1 MLASFERWL
10 DRYAAP
16 ARAGAILA
24 CLLFAATLFL
34 GLVPLSVDGHAYW
47 AADPAHPYNF
57 GGLFTQDAYFYAPVF
72 TQLLGPLHGLPWPI
86 FAGLWTLVLTGVL
99 VWLGGRWFGYVL
111 IIPVVAIELAMGN
124 IHILVAG
131 AIVAGFRWPAVWALI
146 LLTKITPGVGLLWFA
161 VRREWRSLAIALG
174 VTAALAA
181 VSFAFAP
188 SLWADWIAVLR
199 TTQARETRASTPF
212 DFIPLPIRL
221 VIAAGLVVWAARTD
235 RRWVVPFAATLAL
248 PVVYLNGLAMLVA
261 APYLWTQ
268 DRERRRLA
276 AASGS
281 APAPTSEAP
290 AVGRTVATEA

>member
-1 MLASFERWL
+1 MLATIERSL

-57 GGLFTQDAYFYAPVF
+57 GALFSQDAYFYAPVF

-86 FAGLWTLVLTGVL
+86 FAGLWTLLLTGVL

-131 AIVAGFRWPAVWALI
+131 AIVAGFRWPAAWALI

-188 SLWADWIAVLR
+188 SLWADWIAMLR

-235 RRWVVPFAATLAL
+235 RRWVVPVAATLAL

-276 AASGS
+276 AASGT

>member
-1 MLASFERWL
+1 MLATIERWL
-10 DRYAAP
+10 DRFAPP
-16 ARAGAILA
+16 ARAGAIAA

-57 GGLFTQDAYFYAPVF
+57 GGLFTQDAYFYSPVF
-72 TQLLGPLHGLPWPI
+72 TQLLGPLHALPWPM
-86 FAGLWTLVLTGVL
+86 FAGLWTLVLSAVL

-131 AIVAGFRWPAVWALI
+131 AIVAGFRWPALWALV

-161 VRREWRSLAIALG
+161 ARREWRALALAFG
-174 VTAALAA
+174 VTAVLVA
-181 VSFAFAP
+181 VSFLVAP
-188 SLWADWIAVLR
+188 SLWPDWIAVLQA
-199 TTQARETRASTPF
+199 TQARETRASTPF
-212 DFIPLPIRL
+212 DFIPLPIR
-221 VIAAGLVVWAARTD
+221 VAIAAGLVVWAARTE
-235 RRWVVPFAATLAL
+235 RRWVVPVAATLAL

-268 DRERRRLA
+268 DRERRRVASETLPGA
-276 AASGS
+276 ATVTATGQPVASG
-281 APAPTSEAP
+281 
-290 AVGRTVATEA
+290 G